1 MAAAVQPTSAMVAA
15 VQPTSAVAAAVQE
28 REAMAGTGTCFGI
41 DLGTSSCSVAYVI
54 DDPRQRTSPFVTVQ
68 TVDVPIDEEQAEKRS
83 NRLPSIVA
91 AAPGDR
97 RKKRP
102 LFGWEFYR
110 TFDEKRRDS
119 ALLARGRDFFGSVK
133 SDLGTERIYPR
144 SVVPG
149 CRTPAEVTA
158 LMLERLIALS
168 REGHAARDPRL
179 SHVVITVPAS
189 FSALA
194 REETREAARVA
205 GLDPARVHLLD
216 EPIAALVDLLNSPEA
231 AHVLGAEDRNVLVFD
246 YGGGT
251 CDVALVRARFDAA
264 ASAGLTV
271 ENLAISSYHRLGGDD
286 VDRAVMEGVVWPQVA
301 SAEERLALSLATRR
315 LVEDTLTPTVARV
328 LKERL
333 CRAVAARV
341 QEDGWPAVEAEAI
354 KVLAPLTREFAV
366 PGLPRKTP
374 HRFDLVSDR
383 FREVMAPF
391 LAPPRPGPDDRSL
404 LGPVMETLE
413 RGGLAPERLDAVVLH
428 GGSSLN
434 PYVRHLMTATFRSH
448 ARFDRAVIV
457 STPDP
462 LVSVARGAALLC
474 YWQQARG
481 LELIRPLMAED
492 LGIIVRSGEAV
503 PLVTGGTA
511 LPFPDE
517 DSVRDVTGQGQ
528 LAVPGD
534 ALPEMLVPVY
544 TGTSRAPRLAGTIRV
559 PLPADTPAGTPV
571 RIKLRVDRDKTLH
584 WWFKVGE
591 AADAPASSINDPWC
605 RRALTPDERRL
616 LEQRRKMK
624 EAVAA
629 GQSVPAWML
638 AQEAFLM
645 RCARQLDEALLAVE
659 LCLEET
665 PEDAATHNIR
675 GLVLDDL
682 GALGEAERAFR
693 AAAALAP
700 TRAVYRGNLGM
711 ALAERGH
718 HEEALA
724 ALSLA
729 ATLDPKLVYIH
740 VGLGDV
746 HRRKGD
752 EAAARHEYGRALAL
766 LDEAMADRPF
776 DLVSWRHLARLHQSL
791 GDYAQ
796 ADRARQVVAEL
807 EAAALYE
814 GDPAAVVA
822 GPDRATVAP
831 PRVR

>member
-1 MAAAVQPTSAMVAA
+1 
-15 VQPTSAVAAAVQE
+15 
-28 REAMAGTGTCFGI
+28 MAGTGTCFGI
-41 DLGTSSCSVAYVI
+41 DLGTSSCSVAYVV

-68 TVDVPIDEEQAEKRS
+68 TVDVPVDEEQTEKRS
-83 NRLPSIVA
+83 NRLPSIVGA
-91 AAPGDR
+91 ATGDR

-102 LFGWEFYR
+102 LFGWEFFHS
-110 TFDEKRRDS
+110 FDEKRRDS

-158 LMLERLIALS
+158 LMIERLIALS
-168 REGHAARDPRL
+168 REGHPARDPRQA
-179 SHVVITVPAS
+179 HVVITVPAS

-194 REETREAARVA
+194 REETREAARAA

-216 EPIAALVDLLNSPEA
+216 EPIAALIDLLNSPDA

-264 ASAGLTV
+264 AHAGLTV
-271 ENLAISSYHRLGGDD
+271 ENLAVSSYHRLGGDD
-286 VDRAVMEGVVWPQVA
+286 VDRAVMDAVVWPQIA
-301 SAEERLALSLATRR
+301 SAEERALLTLATRR
-315 LVEDTLTPTVARV
+315 LVEDTLTPSVARV

-341 QEDGWPAVEAEAI
+341 EEDGWPAVEADPI
-354 KVLAPLTREFAV
+354 KVLAPLAREFAI

-374 HRFDLVSDR
+374 HRFDMTSES

-391 LAPPRPGPDDRSL
+391 LSPPRPGPEERSL

-413 RGGLAPERLDAVVLH
+413 RASLPPERLDAVVLH

-434 PYVRHLMTATFRSH
+434 PYVRHLMAATFRGH
-448 ARFDRAVIV
+448 AMFDRAIIA
-457 STPDP
+457 STPDA

-474 YWQQARG
+474 YWRQARG
-481 LELIRPLMAED
+481 VELVRPIMAED

-503 PLVTGGTA
+503 PLVTGGTP

-517 DSVRDVTGQGQ
+517 DSVRDVTGEGQ
-528 LAVPGD
+528 LAVPADGL
-534 ALPEMLVPVY
+534 AEILVPVY
-544 TGTSRAPRLAGTIRV
+544 TGTRRAPRLAGTIRV
-559 PLPADTPAGTPV
+559 PVPADTPAGTSV
-571 RIKLRVDRDKTLH
+571 RIKLRVDRDKTLV

-605 RRALTPDERRL
+605 RRAPTADERRL

-629 GQSVPAWML
+629 GQPVPAWML

-645 RCARQLDEALLAVE
+645 RCARQTGEALLAIE

-665 PEDAATHNIR
+665 PEDAAAHNIR
-675 GLVLDDL
+675 GLILDDQ
-682 GALGEAERAFR
+682 GALAEAERAFR
-693 AAAALAP
+693 AAADQAP
-700 TRAVYRGNLGM
+700 IRAVYRGNLGM
-711 ALAERGH
+711 ALAEKGQH
-718 HEEALA
+718 DEALA

-752 EAAARHEYGRALAL
+752 EPSARREYGRALAL

-796 ADRARQVVAEL
+796 ADKARQVIAEL
-807 EAAALYE
+807 EAEALYE

-831 PRVR
+831 LRVR